1 MKIIYQEKYTMD
13 NQTYKTDEVILET
26 ETARIEYQNIDNRL

>member
-26 ETARIEYQNIDNRL
+26 ARIEYQNIDNRL